1 MVVSAGRFL
10 WFLIRLGL
18 ASAIMVGSMSLQP
31 VFSRYQIITDAWEN
45 TPVVRL
51 TSVGKCLL
59 IASIEFDR

>member
-18 ASAIMVGSMSLQP
+18 TGAMVGSMSLQP

-45 TPVVRL
+45 YSRWKTHWCWEMFTDR
-51 TSVGKCLL
+51 
-59 IASIEFDR
+59 FD